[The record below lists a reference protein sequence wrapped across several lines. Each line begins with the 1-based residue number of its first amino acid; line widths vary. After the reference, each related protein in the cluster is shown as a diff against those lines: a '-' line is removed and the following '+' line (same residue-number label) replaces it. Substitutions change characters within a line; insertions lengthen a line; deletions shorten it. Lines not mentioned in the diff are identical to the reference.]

1 MKMNFKQMFV
11 MKKVLLLIAFLTIM
25 LFSAE
30 FDDSKSNFRQ
40 GTQLEFGLNYIAFNF
55 GKTCSLNYI
64 NCVTDEYGPLYGFA
78 YYSTLDTNFAVFVN
92 VYASR
97 ITIFNVHTGPFF
109 EERSVSL
116 SQILKQEFI
125 NLQEWDVVN
134 ISKDSASH
142 LIDRIVYN
150 MLECKVDMADIY
162 NANDMVSVYTHIA
175 SCDTFECCAE
185 PTDGGTAMIE
195 NWWTL
200 LPEKKPTSIFPK
212 TATSC
217 LRISRLRPGVFYGEG
232 FPQATPYKV
241 FDVNGILL
249 KQGITENGQIYVPK
263 TPSILDIEHKKVLLK

>member
-1 MKMNFKQMFV
+1 MFV
-11 MKKVLLLIAFLTIM
+11 MKKVLLLIAFLSIM

-30 FDDSKSNFRQ
+30 FDNPQSNFRQ

-97 ITIFNVHTGPFF
+97 ITIFNIHTGSFF
-109 EERSVSL
+109 EERDITL

-125 NLQEWDVVN
+125 NLQEWGVVN
-134 ISKDSASH
+134 ISKDSASS
-142 LIDRIVYN
+142 LIDRMVYN

-200 LPEKKPTSIFPK
+200 LPDEKPTSISK
-212 TATSC
+212 TRNKNRFR
-217 LRISRLRPGVFYGEG
+217 LSRMNRKTFFVEG
-232 FPQATPYKV
+232 FDEASPYKI

-249 KQGITENGQIYVPK
+249 KQGITENGEVQVPK
-263 TPSILDIEHKKVLLK
+263 TPAILDIGHQKILLK

>member
-1 MKMNFKQMFV
+1 MN
-11 MKKVLLLIAFLTIM
+11 KVLMTIVFLTTM
-25 LFSAE
+25 LLSAE
-30 FDDSKSNFRQ
+30 FDNPQSNFRQ

-97 ITIFNVHTGPFF
+97 ITIFNIHTGSFF
-109 EERSVSL
+109 EERDITL

-125 NLQEWDVVN
+125 NLQEWGVVN
-134 ISKDSASH
+134 ISKDSASS
-142 LIDRIVYN
+142 LIDRMVYN

-200 LPEKKPTSIFPK
+200 LPDEKPTSISK
-212 TATSC
+212 TPIKNRFRLS
-217 LRISRLRPGVFYGEG
+217 RISREMFIVDGLNETV
-232 FPQATPYKV
+232 PYKL

-249 KQGITENGQIYVPK
+249 KQGRTENGQIYVPK